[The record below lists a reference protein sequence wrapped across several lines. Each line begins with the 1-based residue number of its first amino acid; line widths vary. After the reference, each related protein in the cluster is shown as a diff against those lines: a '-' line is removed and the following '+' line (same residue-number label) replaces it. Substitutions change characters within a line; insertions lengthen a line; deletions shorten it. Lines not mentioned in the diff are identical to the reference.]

1 MNYYPLTQTCFD
13 LMINQMK
20 QLGLGT
26 DSNSL
31 QAMANMIRIVADSMT
46 HLDTDET
53 YRINGF
59 LVKRRVT
66 GDVFESDT
74 LYFDDTP
81 VFQLQESCEGKHTSF
96 VNVGAVISDTVINS
110 LLCLAG

>member
-1 MNYYPLTQTCFD
+1 MNYYPLNQTCFD

-31 QAMANMIRIVADSMT
+31 HAMAYMIRVVADSMT
-46 HLDTDET
+46 QLDTDET

-59 LVKRRVT
+59 NVKRRVT
-66 GDVFESDT
+66 GEVFETDT
-74 LYFDDTP
+74 LYFNDKP
-81 VFQLQESCEGKHTSF
+81 VFQLQESYEGKFTTF
-96 VNVGAVISDTVINS
+96 VNVGAIISDTVINS
-110 LLCLAG
+110 LLYLAG